1 MIIQGAFWLRFPISG
16 ILVFPT
22 EQRAVA
28 RVRGRPRNLC
38 HLVQPIFAFIQCS
51 FHVSHFEQVHFI
63 IFSRVSNLLGRTRVW
78 RTFVFGTNMG
88 FMLADRAWFWCI
100 SCVFSYLTIY
110 ASLPKRIGDKKFR
123 LEFAQRLTSALHAI
137 WMFFGAI
144 DCWARGECTLRN
156 GAEVFKGHLSIADFS
171 PSIDE
176 RIDHMLGYLIADQVS
191 LSHQFCSGLRLHSH
205 FAFSDTRCFNRPH
218 EVQLLNFGHASR
230 KRLCYNF
237 APRCRHR
244 CSCYMPPAQS
254 CLICAIHVGSVPC
267 GRFNPISACKLDYER
282 CRFG

>member
-1 MIIQGAFWLRFPISG
+1 M
-16 ILVFPT
+16 
-22 EQRAVA
+22 
-28 RVRGRPRNLC
+28 
-38 HLVQPIFAFIQCS
+38 
-51 FHVSHFEQVHFI
+51 
-63 IFSRVSNLLGRTRVW
+63 W

-110 ASLPKRIGDKKFR
+110 VSLPKRIGDKKFR
-123 LEFAQRLTSALHAI
+123 LEFAQRLTSALHAL

-191 LSHQFCSGLRLHSH
+191 LHRLLI
-205 FAFSDTRCFNRPH
+205 FTLAFSFRF
-218 EVQLLNFGHASR
+218 F
-230 KRLCYNF
+230 
-237 APRCRHR
+237 RH
-244 CSCYMPPAQS
+244 S
-254 CLICAIHVGSVPC
+254 I
-267 GRFNPISACKLDYER
+267 F
-282 CRFG
+282 

>member
-1 MIIQGAFWLRFPISG
+1 M
-16 ILVFPT
+16 
-22 EQRAVA
+22 
-28 RVRGRPRNLC
+28 
-38 HLVQPIFAFIQCS
+38 
-51 FHVSHFEQVHFI
+51 
-63 IFSRVSNLLGRTRVW
+63 W

-110 ASLPKRIGDKKFR
+110 VSLPKRIGDKKFR

-144 DCWARGECTLRN
+144 DCWARVECTLRT

-191 LSHQFCSGLRLHSH
+191 LSHQLLLFTLAVSFRFFRHSI
-205 FAFSDTRCFNRPH
+205 F
-218 EVQLLNFGHASR
+218 
-230 KRLCYNF
+230 
-237 APRCRHR
+237 
-244 CSCYMPPAQS
+244 
-254 CLICAIHVGSVPC
+254 
-267 GRFNPISACKLDYER
+267 
-282 CRFG
+282 